1 VKGFKAFLLRGNV
14 VELAVA
20 VVVGAAFGKIVD
32 AFVKGIINPVV
43 GLFGTRNLDGYAW
56 CLKDSCQVTGSGDI
70 KSGVAIAWGSVL
82 GAALT
87 FTMTAAVV
95 YFLLILPM
103 NKFNERRNAGKEKE
117 PTPPTELELLGEIR
131 DLLAARSAGA
141 ASGTIPAPAAPAD
154 AATPTDAGGPKAG
167 GSKNAD

>member
-1 VKGFKAFLLRGNV
+1 
-14 VELAVA
+14 
-20 VVVGAAFGKIVD
+20 
-32 AFVKGIINPVV
+32 
-43 GLFGTRNLDGYAW
+43 
-56 CLKDSCQVTGSGDI
+56 
-70 KSGVAIAWGSVL
+70 
-82 GAALT
+82 
-87 FTMTAAVV
+87 MTAAVV